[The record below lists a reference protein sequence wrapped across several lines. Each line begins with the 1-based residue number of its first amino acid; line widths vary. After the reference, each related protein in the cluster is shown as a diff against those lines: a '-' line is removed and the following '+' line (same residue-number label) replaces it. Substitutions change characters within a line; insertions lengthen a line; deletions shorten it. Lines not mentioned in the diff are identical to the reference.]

1 MISSS
6 DIHTWLL
13 YGDKW
18 PKVRD
23 GPHHSDRCVAVLVA
37 LEAQLGL
44 HTCRQLHNNSMAN
57 QDIWNMK
64 TSLVL
69 TDKLEDTVASGGESE
84 VYLRRDLQNKR
95 SLCRNAPTPFDTF

>member
-1 MISSS
+1 MCGSGVGRFPFALPLPLSRVHLISSS

-44 HTCRQLHNNSMAN
+44 HTCRQLHNSMAN
-57 QDIWNMK
+57 QDIWTMK
-64 TSLVL
+64 PPLVL
-69 TDKLEDTVASGGESE
+69 SDKLEDTLASGG
-84 VYLRRDLQNKR
+84 
-95 SLCRNAPTPFDTF
+95 